1 MYLKR
6 LELLNYKNISQLELD
21 FSKGINCFIGNNGVG
36 KTNILDSIYYLS
48 SCKSYFSLPDSQN
61 IKHTEKFMMLKG
73 SFEKQGDREE
83 IFCGIK
89 AGQKKKFKRNNEEY
103 KKFSEHIGLLPVVMV
118 SPSDNV
124 LIDGSG
130 EDRRRFMDGVI
141 SLWDKEYLNCL
152 IKYNRAIQQRNKMLK
167 DGKFSIDV
175 FEVWDDQLTV
185 LGENINK
192 KREKFVEEIIPVFQK
207 YYDLISSGKE
217 KVKLSYKSQLT
228 GNDFKHLLAE
238 NFNKDRVFQYTT
250 CGVHRDDI
258 VFSLGDFPV
267 KKIGSQGQKKTYLI
281 ALKLAQFE
289 FIKNL
294 SKVKPI
300 LLLDDI
306 FDKLDAERVEQIVC
320 LVSDMNFGQIFISD
334 TNKDHLDGILK
345 ENVEDYNIF
354 KINNGVLCDEKE

>member
-21 FSKGINCFIGNNGVG
+21 FSRGINCFIGNNGVG

-48 SCKSYFSLPDSQN
+48 SCKSYFALPDSQN
-61 IKHTEKFMMLKG
+61 IKHSEKFMMLKG
-73 SFEKQGDREE
+73 CFEKHGGREE
-83 IFCGIK
+83 IYCGIK
-89 AGQKKKFKRNNEEY
+89 TGQKKKFKRNNEEY
-103 KKFSEHIGLLPVVMV
+103 KKFSEHIGLLPVVMI

-141 SLWDKEYLNCL
+141 SLWDKEYLNNL
-152 IKYNRAIQQRNKMLK
+152 IKYNRALQQRNKMLK
-167 DGKFSIDV
+167 DGGFSLDV
-175 FEVWDDQLTV
+175 FEVWDDQLAY

-217 KVKLSYKSQLT
+217 KVKLSYRSQLT
-228 GNDFKHLLAE
+228 GNNFKKLLSE
-238 NFNKDRVFQYTT
+238 SYNKDKAFQYTT
-250 CGVHRDDI
+250 SGIHRDDI

-289 FIKNL
+289 FIKNI
-294 SKVKPI
+294 SRIKPI

-320 LVSDMNFGQIFISD
+320 LVSDFNFGQIFISD

-345 ENVEDYNIF
+345 ENVDDYNIF
-354 KINNGVLCDEKE
+354 KINNGVVCDEKE

>member
-36 KTNILDSIYYLS
+36 KTNILDSIFYLS

-61 IKHTEKFMMLKG
+61 IKHEEKYMMLKG
-73 SFEKQGDREE
+73 SFEKQGSREE
-83 IFCGIK
+83 IYCGIK
-89 AGQKKKFKRNNEEY
+89 QGQKKKFKRNNEEY

-141 SLWDKEYLNCL
+141 SLWDKEYLNNL
-152 IKYNRAIQQRNKMLK
+152 IKYNRAVQQRNKMLK
-167 DGKFSIDV
+167 DGSFSRDV
-175 FEVWDDQLTV
+175 FEVWDEQLV
-185 LGENINK
+185 MLGESIHK
-192 KREKFVEEIIPVFQK
+192 KRKAFVEEIIPVFQK
-207 YYDLISSGKE
+207 YYELISSGKE
-217 KVKLSYKSQLT
+217 KVKLNYKSQLN
-228 GNDFKHLLAE
+228 GADFGELLVE
-238 NFNKDRVFQYTT
+238 HYNKDRAFQYTT

-289 FIKNL
+289 FIK
-294 SKVKPI
+294 SKSNVRPI

-320 LVSDMNFGQIFISD
+320 LVSDHNFGQIFISD
-334 TNKDHLDGILK
+334 TNRDHLDSILK